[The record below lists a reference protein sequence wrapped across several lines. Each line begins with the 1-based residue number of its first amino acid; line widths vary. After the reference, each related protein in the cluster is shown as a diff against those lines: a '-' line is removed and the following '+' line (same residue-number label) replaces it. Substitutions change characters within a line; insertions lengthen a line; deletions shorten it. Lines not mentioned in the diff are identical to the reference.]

1 MTTNPN
7 DKDALSNNGTVSHDY
22 SKASDSSITSTD
34 EDKAKL
40 KALSEMLGIDQI
52 REDTDKLN
60 TSMTYL
66 ADKMGQIAK
75 IIDAQSKMING
86 LNPNTVTTTQQNDP
100 LTKLTQYGELLE
112 KASPL
117 IEKLLGRGHDTP
129 LIDNNTIQEKMKQTF
144 FDNLETGES
153 INQFI
158 KNALKKSV
166 TKQVINTSLADIG
179 KGTIDNHGPT

>member
-7 DKDALSNNGTVSHDY
+7 DKPAPVPNNGPISHDY
-22 SKASDSSITSTD
+22 SKASTSKITSTD

-66 ADKMGQIAK
+66 AEKMGQIAK
-75 IIDAQSKMING
+75 VIDAQSKIINS
-86 LNPNTVTTTQQNDP
+86 LNPNAAIPAQKS
-100 LTKLTQYGELLE
+100 KLEEYAGLVE
-112 KASPL
+112 KFSPL
-117 IEKLLGRGHDTP
+117 IDKIFPTDKSTP
-129 LIDNNTIQEKMKQTF
+129 LIDNETIQTKMKQTF

-153 INQFI
+153 INTFI

-179 KGTIDNHGPT
+179 KADIVEHGPT